1 MSELNAYAS
10 ILMTKVPALPSLD
23 AALWGLVLIIGLLLA
38 SRISLRVQSRR
49 RAFRTKHYQGRTL
62 AAPTAAP
69 NTAATLSHATLS
81 FPLKPSRHDPK
92 QQMEAIA
99 PAEFEVTPLRNREE
113 ARLLPLL
120 ESCAA
125 KLNNGYRV
133 MAQTSLGEIIRPK
146 QAGLSQDQQRAAY
159 ASINFKRLD
168 FAIFDRFGRLRL
180 AIEYQGSGHY
190 QAKTFMRDAVKREV
204 LRKAGVPF
212 IEVPH
217 DFSHDETTRQITLL
231 LVPPEHGHTVHIP
244 AGQR

>member
-81 FPLKPSRHDPK
+81 FPLKPSLHDPK

-168 FAIFDRFGRLRL
+168 FAIFDRF
-180 AIEYQGSGHY
+180 A
-190 QAKTFMRDAVKREV
+190 D
-204 LRKAGVPF
+204 
-212 IEVPH
+212 
-217 DFSHDETTRQITLL
+217 
-231 LVPPEHGHTVHIP
+231 
-244 AGQR
+244 